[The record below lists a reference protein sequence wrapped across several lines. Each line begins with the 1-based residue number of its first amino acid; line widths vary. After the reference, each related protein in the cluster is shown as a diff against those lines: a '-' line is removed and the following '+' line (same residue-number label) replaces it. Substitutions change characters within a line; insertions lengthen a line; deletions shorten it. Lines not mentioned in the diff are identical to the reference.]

1 MVNPF
6 FWISTFFKKIGN
18 TFLNIVIFLMKK
30 NRKICRQKKK
40 EKSGKQ
46 AEKFITEEKNH
57 ADNILKIF
65 CFLRMS

>member
-1 MVNPF
+1 
-6 FWISTFFKKIGN
+6 
-18 TFLNIVIFLMKK
+18 MKK